1 MTEAYDAHAVT
12 DWTSNEDETCTA
24 DGTKY
29 GFCTRCGTKVTA
41 TDEGSAHAHTMKYHA
56 AAAATCAQTG
66 NVAYWHCSECGKN
79 YDAESG
85 GNIIEDVVL
94 AVDPTNHAGGTELR
108 DASDPTCSDKG

>member
-1 MTEAYDAHAVT
+1 MT

-41 TDEGSAHAHTMKYHA
+41 TDEGSAHAHTMEYYA

-66 NVAYWHCSECGKN
+66 
-79 YDAESG
+79 
-85 GNIIEDVVL
+85 
-94 AVDPTNHAGGTELR
+94 
-108 DASDPTCSDKG
+108 